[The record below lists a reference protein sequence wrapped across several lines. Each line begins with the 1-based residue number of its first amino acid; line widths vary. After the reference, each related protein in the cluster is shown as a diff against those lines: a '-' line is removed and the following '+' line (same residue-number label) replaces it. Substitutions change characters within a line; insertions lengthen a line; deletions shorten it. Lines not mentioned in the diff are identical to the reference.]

1 MLPTLLATIALS
13 APAPAPVQVQVAD
26 LAGLRAA
33 VSAPGATAVLVTV
46 WATWCDACR
55 DEMPAIARFYK
66 AHRAT
71 GLRLIL
77 VSADEEDQGL
87 QVAAFLRMA
96 GVEGAQVFIKQG
108 DNETFVNAFDPS
120 WTGAIPASFLYDSA
134 GVKQRSWSGAVTP
147 KELEA
152 ALRKIK
158 KQPKGKP

>member
-1 MLPTLLATIALS
+1 VT
-13 APAPAPVQVQVAD
+13 VAD
-26 LAGLRAA
+26 LPAIRAA
-33 VSAPGATAVLVTV
+33 VNAPGASAVLVNV

-66 AHRAT
+66 THRAA

-77 VSADEEDQGL
+77 VSADEEDQGM
-87 QVAAFLRMA
+87 QVAAFLRVA

-108 DNETFVNAFDPS
+108 DNEAFVNAFDPS

-134 GVKQRSWSGAVTP
+134 GVKQRAWSGAVTP

-152 ALRKIK
+152 ALRKVK
-158 KQPKGKP
+158 KPTKGKP